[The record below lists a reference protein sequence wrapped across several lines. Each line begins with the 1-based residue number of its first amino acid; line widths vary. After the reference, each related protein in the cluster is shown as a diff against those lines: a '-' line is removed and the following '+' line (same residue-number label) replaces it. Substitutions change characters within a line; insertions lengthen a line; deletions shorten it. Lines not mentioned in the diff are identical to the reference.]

1 MKHLYFIRHG
11 QSQAN
16 LDKIIATPDSPLTAL
31 GVSQAKETANRL
43 LSFSIDKIFSSP
55 MPRARQTAE
64 VIADS
69 IGFDKSKIV
78 TMNELR
84 ERGFGELEGKSK
96 DHESR
101 WYFDIPDGLG
111 IETHNELHGR
121 MKNALN
127 QIMDMSTNS
136 SNILIIGHSVS
147 GDMLRFIADKK
158 LNFSAL
164 ADYELTP
171 NAGFFELKVWN

>member
-55 MPRARQTAE
+55 MARAKQTAE

-69 IGFDKSKIV
+69 MGFDKSKIV
-78 TMNELR
+78 TINELR
-84 ERGFGELEGKSK
+84 ERGFGELEGKPK
-96 DHESR
+96 DYESR
-101 WYFDIPDGLG
+101 WYFDTSDGFG
-111 IETHNELHGR
+111 IETHQELYGR
-121 MKNALN
+121 MKNALKRIKELN
-127 QIMDMSTNS
+127 TDS
-136 SNILIIGHSVS
+136 SNVLIVGHSVS
-147 GDMLRFIADKK
+147 GDMLRFVADKK
-158 LNFSAL
+158 QDFSSL

-171 NAGFFELKVWN
+171 NAGLFELKVWN